1 MSTEINLEYGDVLK
15 AYQTKTNDLLAQ
27 LVTAEAKLN
36 ASAGLIT
43 KLGIKIEEMQQE
55 NIRLQ
60 KLSTKGK
67 KPVTITTDTAD
78 TIVDYN

>member
-36 ASAGLIT
+36 AFSGLVN
-43 KLGIKIEEMQQE
+43 KVNIKMEELQQE

-67 KPVTITTDTAD
+67 KPVTDTAD